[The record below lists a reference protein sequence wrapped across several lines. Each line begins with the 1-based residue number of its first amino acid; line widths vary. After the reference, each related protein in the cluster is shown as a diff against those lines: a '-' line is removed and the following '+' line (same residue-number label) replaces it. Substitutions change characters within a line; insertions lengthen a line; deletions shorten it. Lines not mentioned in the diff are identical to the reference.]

1 MDAHLQAVETQIRE
15 TPGYSQALT
24 LLDEEERLQFLLR
37 EIEGQLESLGV
48 AGKLA
53 RIDRLRKS
61 LAVSAKAAILAG

>member
-1 MDAHLQAVETQIRE
+1 MDAHVQAVETQIRE

-24 LLDEEERLQFLLR
+24 LLDEEARLQFLLR

-53 RIDRLRKS
+53 RIDRLRQS
-61 LAVSAKAAILAG
+61 LAASARSAVQSG